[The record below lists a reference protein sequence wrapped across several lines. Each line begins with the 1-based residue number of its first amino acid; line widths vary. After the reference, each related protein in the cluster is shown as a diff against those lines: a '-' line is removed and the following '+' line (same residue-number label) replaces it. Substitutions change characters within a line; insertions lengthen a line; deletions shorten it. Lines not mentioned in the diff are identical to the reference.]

1 MKLADQ
7 PLPAFVAGKA
17 PTYYEHQIAGYAL
30 SALLAPDS
38 PKARIGAAFYRDLLS
53 PEGMRALAN
62 EYSGAMLA
70 RSVYTDPGF
79 KDTAYGP
86 IRSKLPEQIISRMV
100 LMTMAANPE
109 AFGAHLTRVVNG
121 ELSVKG
127 ALTEMQQLYTQQE
140 DEARRNMG

>member
-1 MKLADQ
+1 
-7 PLPAFVAGKA
+7 
-17 PTYYEHQIAGYAL
+17 
-30 SALLAPDS
+30 
-38 PKARIGAAFYRDLLS
+38 
-53 PEGMRALAN
+53 
-62 EYSGAMLA
+62 MLA

-86 IRSKLPEQIISRMV
+86 IRGKLPEQIISKMV